1 MLVSL
6 LNDVRSLGPK
16 GAIVDVP
23 EGYARSFLF
32 PEHLAVLATKDVVA
46 ADKALD
52 DRPKESKAEREE
64 RELAG
69 EVDGLEVVIPV
80 KVEKNLPAQ
89 PVTADDVRKGLKEL
103 GFKVPREYLKMDTIK
118 DFGTV
123 EVPVVFPS
131 GFESQLSVIIE
142 AA

>member
-6 LNDVRSLGPK
+6 LNDVRALGPK

-52 DRPKESKAEREE
+52 DRPRETKTEREE

-69 EVDGLEVVIPV
+69 EIDGLEIVRSV
-80 KVEKNLPAQ
+80 KEEKGV
-89 PVTADDVRKGLKEL
+89 PVTAVKKEDVKQGLKEL
-103 GFKVPREYLKMDTIK
+103 GFKVPLECISMKPLKE
-118 DFGTV
+118 FGTFD
-123 EVPVVFPS
+123 VPVQFPS

>member
-6 LNDVRSLGPK
+6 IADVRALGPL

-32 PEHLAVLATKDVVA
+32 PEHLAVLASKDVIA

-52 DRPKESKAEREE
+52 DRPKETKAEREE
-64 RELAG
+64 RELAASI
-69 EVDGLEVVIPV
+69 DGLEIVRSV
-80 KVEKNLPAQ
+80 KEDNGVPAVSVEKE
-89 PVTADDVRKGLKEL
+89 DVKQGLKEL
-103 GFKVPREYLKMDTIK
+103 GFKIPLECIAMKPLKE
-118 DFGTV
+118 FGTFDI
-123 EVPVVFPS
+123 PVVFPT
-131 GFESQLSVIIE
+131 GFESQLSLIIE

>member
-6 LNDVRSLGPK
+6 IDDVRSLGPK

-52 DRPKESKAEREE
+52 ERPPETKIEREE
-64 RELAG
+64 RELAA
-69 EVDGLEVVIPV
+69 EIDGLEIVRSV
-80 KVEKNLPAQ
+80 KEEQ
-89 PVTADDVRKGLKEL
+89 GIPVTAVEKTDVKQGLKEL
-103 GFKVPREYLKMDTIK
+103 GFKVPLSYISMNPIAE
-118 DFGTV
+118 FGTFD
-123 EVPVVFPS
+123 VPVIFPT
-131 GFESQLSVIIE
+131 GFESQLSLIVE

>member
-6 LNDVRSLGPK
+6 IADVRALGPL

-32 PEHLAVLATKDVVA
+32 PEHLAVLASNDVIA

-52 DRPKESKAEREE
+52 DRPKETKAEREE
-64 RELAG
+64 RELAASI
-69 EVDGLEVVIPV
+69 DGLEIVRSV
-80 KVEKNLPAQ
+80 KEDNGVPAVSVEKE
-89 PVTADDVRKGLKEL
+89 DVKQGLKEL
-103 GFKVPREYLKMDTIK
+103 GFKIPLECIAMKPLKE
-118 DFGTV
+118 FGTFDI
-123 EVPVVFPS
+123 PVVFPT
-131 GFESQLSVIIE
+131 GFESQLSLIIE

>member
-6 LNDVRSLGPK
+6 LSDVRALGPS

-52 DRPKESKAEREE
+52 DRPRETKAEREE
-64 RELAG
+64 RELAA
-69 EVDGLEVVIPV
+69 EIDGLEIVRSVKEAKGIPASAVARADV
-80 KVEKNLPAQ
+80 KQ
-89 PVTADDVRKGLKEL
+89 GLKEL
-103 GFKVPREYLKMDTIK
+103 GFKVPLDCIAMRPIQE
-118 DFGTV
+118 FGTFD
-123 EVPVVFPS
+123 VPVVFPT
-131 GFESQLSVIIE
+131 GFESQLSLIIE